1 MRIVALAGISTV
13 AALVAMIGSAGCYA
27 LGSDCE
33 LNYDCTGGSGGA
45 GGATTTN
52 TGGAGGAPPS
62 CVPSNN
68 STPVGNDCGVFVS
81 ASKGEDTN
89 DGTKEKP
96 FATITMALSAAGN
109 GPVYLCGETLLESV
123 DLSANAVLY
132 GGLDCAAE
140 WKYDAS
146 KPSVLNASGDMIPVR
161 VSSKTSAELY
171 DVVVRADDALV
182 AGGSSIGII
191 AEGESEVKLTRCR
204 VEAGN
209 GKNGKDSDPFLETA
223 ADGNPGLDG
232 GMACSAGQVVTPEPI
247 ATRCGDVDSAG
258 GGGGVGQSGSGLP
271 GGPGLPESAMN
282 GGLGEGAAV
291 CTAGGAGDAGAL
303 GAPGDGATGL
313 GSLQAGAGFSGLG
326 GADGK
331 PGAPGQGGGGGGG
344 AKGGPG
350 VGKCQMAGTT
360 GGASGGTGG
369 GGGCGGQGG
378 KGGLA
383 GGASIGIVSLGAKL
397 TFSDVTIETKAG
409 GKGGNGG
416 LGQTGG
422 PGGGGGMGGS
432 KGNFTALN
440 NGCAGGQ
447 GGKGGDGGRGGGGRG
462 GHSIGVAHT
471 GEAPA
476 TTGATITTGT
486 PGNGGTGDGDTGT
499 GAPGTAEKVQSFD

>member
-33 LNYDCTGGSGGA
+33 LNYDCTGGSGGE

-89 DGTKEKP
+89 EGTKEKP

-132 GGLDCAAE
+132 GGLDCAAD

-146 KPSVLNASGDMIPVR
+146 KPSVLNASGDMIPLR

-171 DVVVRADDALV
+171 DVVVRADDAQV
-182 AGGSSIGII
+182 AGGSSIGVI

-247 ATRCGDVDSAG
+247 ATRCGEVDSAG

-271 GGPGLPESAMN
+271 GGPGLPEGAMN

-291 CTAGGAGDAGAL
+291 CTAGRAGPVTPARSASPATARRGSARCRR
-303 GAPGDGATGL
+303 APDFRVRAAPTE
-313 GSLQAGAGFSGLG
+313 SQA
-326 GADGK
+326 
-331 PGAPGQGGGGGGG
+331 PRGGG
-344 AKGGPG
+344 AGGQEGRRRRGRRRGRGEAAGGAARSPAEAARPLG
-350 VGKCQMAGTT
+350 QPHAAANWSNGRESQMAGTT
-360 GGASGGTGG
+360 GGASGGTEAAAA
-369 GGGCGGQGG
+369 GGCGGQRWQGTRRGRGG
-378 KGGLA
+378 A
-383 GGASIGIVSLGAKL
+383 WPVRPRGGASIQRASSRRA
-397 TFSDVTIETKAG
+397 S
-409 GKGGNGG
+409 
-416 LGQTGG
+416 
-422 PGGGGGMGGS
+422 
-432 KGNFTALN
+432 
-440 NGCAGGQ
+440 
-447 GGKGGDGGRGGGGRG
+447 
-462 GHSIGVAHT
+462 
-471 GEAPA
+471 AP
-476 TTGATITTGT
+476 
-486 PGNGGTGDGDTGT
+486 
-499 GAPGTAEKVQSFD
+499 S